1 MTILTKGLA
10 RAVLAVAAI
19 AIATAAQAATYLI
32 TYTGKALNFATDV
45 TGVFGPSGAS
55 LDGKDVTVV
64 FTLTDPTPGAFVS
77 NDGTTGVTYG
87 GTIFGTPDPVT
98 ATVTINGITRSIG
111 SITNAFGQAQQ
122 VNNGPF
128 DQVLH
133 KVEDRRLASAA
144 VLGLLNTLEASIS
157 SSANNI
163 VNSSNYTDPL
173 SYVPQAGDNVFG
185 YFSFVTVDASGATLE
200 QAYGNFAPN
209 LVTISA
215 ASASAVPESATWIFM
230 IAGFGLAGVAL
241 RRARPVIAL
250 SH

>member
-1 MTILTKGLA
+1 MSTLTKRLA
-10 RAVLAVAAI
+10 RAILATAAI
-19 AIATAAQAATYLI
+19 AIVTTAQAATYLI

-45 TGVFGPSGAS
+45 TGVFGAAGAS

-77 NDGTTGVTYG
+77 NDGTTSVTYG

-98 ATVTINGITRSIG
+98 ATVTINGITRTIG

-133 KVEDRRLASAA
+133 KVEDRRLANGA

-157 SSANNI
+157 SNINNV

-200 QAYGNFAPN
+200 QAYGNFLPD

-215 ASASAVPESATWIFM
+215 LAASPVPEPATWMFVIT
-230 IAGFGLAGVAL
+230 GFGLAGAVL
-241 RRARPVIAL
+241 RRTRPVMAL
-250 SH
+250 SR